1 MLAWAG
7 VGEGSSTWEVPETGW
22 REGPLLLACFG
33 RGGGEVIGDEPTDTG
48 KDSDSPEEALPQG
61 EGGTGKSD
69 TVGLEVKSVGKPCAG
84 NPHARF
90 DERGWETERWSR
102 LRHRPKAKAAGNS
115 YSLCPHVTAP
125 ILDSTGPI
133 LLI

>member
-1 MLAWAG
+1 M
-7 VGEGSSTWEVPETGW
+7 
-22 REGPLLLACFG
+22 
-33 RGGGEVIGDEPTDTG
+33 IGDEPADTG

-125 ILDSTGPI
+125 ILDSTCATKMQDASG
-133 LLI
+133 